1 MSGLDALRLLIGAG
15 FLTYASVLDLRTRR
29 VPNNVWI
36 ALGFLAALLFIFD
49 WAGDGRFTW
58 ITALVALGGIL
69 LMYVLWY
76 VHILAGGADAKALM
90 AISIL
95 LPQPIVWSLLGATF
109 PLWPSPMP
117 GVIVVLANSVLAFAL
132 APFALFLVNLVRG
145 DVRFPAMLL
154 GYRMPLSKTR
164 DAFVWVV
171 DHVNAEGKRR
181 QLLFPSAMSD
191 EDYDA
196 NLERLEQ
203 AGEKRV
209 WVTPKIPFMVPLLF
223 GFLGTF
229 FVGDI
234 LFRLVTVI
242 VERLR

>member
-1 MSGLDALRLLIGAG
+1 MRLLIGAG
-15 FLTYASVLDLRTRR
+15 FLTYASLLDLRTRR
-29 VPNNVWI
+29 VPNNVWL
-36 ALGFLAALLFIFD
+36 ALGSLSLLLFIFD
-49 WAGDGRFTW
+49 WASEGRFTW
-58 ITALVALGGIL
+58 ITAVIALGSML
-69 LMYVLWY
+69 LMYGLWY

-95 LPQPIVWSLLGATF
+95 LPIPVVWTIMGATF

-132 APFALFLVNLVRG
+132 APLLLFLFNLARG

-154 GYRMPLSKTR
+154 GYRMSLAKSR

-171 DHVNAEGKRR
+171 DHVTVEGKRR

-196 NLERLEQ
+196 NLDRLEK

-223 GFLGTF
+223 GFIGTF
-229 FVGDI
+229 FVGDV
-234 LFRLVTVI
+234 LFRLVTVV

>member
-1 MSGLDALRLLIGAG
+1 MSGLDALRLVIGAG

-29 VPNNVWI
+29 VPNNVWL
-36 ALGFLAALLFIFD
+36 ALGFLSLLLFIYD
-49 WAGDGRFTW
+49 WAGAGRFDW
-58 ITALVALGGIL
+58 ITALIALASIG

-76 VHILAGGADAKALM
+76 VHVLAGGADAKALM

-95 LPQPIVWSLLGATF
+95 LPQPVVWTILGATF
-109 PLWPSPMP
+109 PLWASPMP

-132 APFALFLVNLVRG
+132 APLLLFLFNLARG
-145 DVRFPAMLL
+145 DIRFPAMLL
-154 GYRMPLSKTR
+154 GYRMSLANSR

-171 DHVNAEGKRR
+171 DHVSVEGKRR
-181 QLLFPSAMSD
+181 QLLFPSAMTD
-191 EDYDA
+191 EEYDA
-196 NLERLEQ
+196 NLDRLET

-223 GFLGTF
+223 GFIGTF

-234 LFRLVTVI
+234 LFRLVNVV

>member
-1 MSGLDALRLLIGAG
+1 MDALRLLIGAG

>member
-1 MSGLDALRLLIGAG
+1 MLRLLIGAG
-15 FLTYASVLDLRTRR
+15 FLTYASILDLRTRR
-29 VPNNVWI
+29 VPNKVWL
-36 ALGFLAALLFIFD
+36 ALGFLSLLLFIFD
-49 WAGDGRFTW
+49 WAAEGRFTW
-58 ITALVALGGIL
+58 VTALVAIGGMF

-95 LPQPIVWSLLGATF
+95 LPQPIVWTLMGATF

-132 APFALFLVNLVRG
+132 APLALFVFNLVRG

-154 GYRMPLSKTR
+154 GYRMPLAKTR

-171 DHVNAEGKRR
+171 DHVDVEGKRR

-191 EDYDA
+191 QDYDA
-196 NLERLEQ
+196 NLDRLEQ
-203 AGEKRV
+203 AGETRV

-223 GFLGTF
+223 GFVGTF

-234 LFRLVTVI
+234 LFRLVTAV
-242 VERLR
+242 VERLL

>member
-1 MSGLDALRLLIGAG
+1 MRLVIGAG
-15 FLTYASVLDLRTRR
+15 FLTYASLLDVRTRR
-29 VPNNVWI
+29 VPNNVWL
-36 ALGFLAALLFIFD
+36 ALGSLALLLFIFD
-49 WAGDGRFTW
+49 WGEGRFDW
-58 ITALVALGGIL
+58 ITAVIALGSML

-95 LPQPIVWSLLGATF
+95 LPQPVVWTILGATF
-109 PLWPSPMP
+109 PLWRSPMP

-132 APFALFLVNLVRG
+132 APLVLFLFNLSRG
-145 DVRFPAMLL
+145 DVRFPTMLL
-154 GYRMPLSKTR
+154 GYRMSLAKSR
-164 DAFVWVV
+164 EAFVWVV
-171 DHVNAEGKRR
+171 DHLTVEGKRR

-191 EDYDA
+191 EEYDA
-196 NLERLEQ
+196 NLDRLEA

-223 GFLGTF
+223 GFIGTF
-229 FVGDI
+229 FVGDV
-234 LFRLVTVI
+234 LFRLVTLV

>member
-1 MSGLDALRLLIGAG
+1 MLRLLIGAG
-15 FLTYASVLDLRTRR
+15 FLTYASLLDLRTRR
-29 VPNNVWI
+29 VPNNVWL
-36 ALGFLAALLFIFD
+36 ALGFLSVLLFVYD
-49 WAGDGRFTW
+49 WAAEGRFNW
-58 ITALVALGGIL
+58 ATALVAIGGML

-95 LPQPIVWSLLGATF
+95 LPQPIVWTLLGATF

-132 APFALFLVNLVRG
+132 APLLLFLFNLARG

-154 GYRMPLSKTR
+154 GYRMPLAKTR

-171 DHVNAEGKRR
+171 DHVDTEGKRR
-181 QLLFPSAMSD
+181 QLLFPSAMGD

-196 NLERLEQ
+196 NLDRLEQ

-223 GFLGTF
+223 GFVATF

-234 LFRLVTVI
+234 LFRLVSVI

>member
-1 MSGLDALRLLIGAG
+1 LDALRLLIGAG

>member
-1 MSGLDALRLLIGAG
+1 MRLVIGAG

-29 VPNNVWI
+29 VPNNVWL
-36 ALGFLAALLFIFD
+36 ALGSLSLLLFIFD
-49 WAGDGRFTW
+49 WAEEGRFTW
-58 ITALVALGGIL
+58 VTALIALGSIL
-69 LMYVLWY
+69 LMYALWY

-95 LPQPIVWSLLGATF
+95 LPVPVVWSFLGTTF
-109 PLWPSPMP
+109 PFWPSPMP
-117 GVIVVLANSVLAFAL
+117 GVIVVLANSVLVFAL
-132 APFALFLVNLVRG
+132 APLLLFLFNLVRG

-154 GYRMPLSKTR
+154 GYRMSLAKSR
-164 DAFVWVV
+164 EAFVWVV
-171 DHVNAEGKRR
+171 DHVDVEGKRR

-191 EDYDA
+191 DDYDA
-196 NLERLEQ
+196 NLDRLEQ
-203 AGEKRV
+203 AGAKKV

-223 GFLGTF
+223 GFVGTF

-242 VERLR
+242 VERVP